1 MASWKS
7 STNVPRYR
15 DDPISYTGNSG
26 TTKKSNSGGI
36 ITGGFGTSSVFDK
49 INNKVFSG
57 NSSEN
62 GGTGVV
68 EDSSGTGNGGGYT
81 YSTELKKQQE
91 QAAAAAAYQAYLEEI
106 RRRQQEAADAAY
118 NRNVSAMNQA
128 FDQRGELLKG
138 NLDTTL
144 ANLQTDY
151 NASRDVINRDATEA
165 AREAYINRVMSQRN
179 LAQNMAAQGLSG
191 GASETTLAGLENNY
205 GNARN
210 QIAATANENLGSL
223 EDLYTKNRNSAMQ
236 EYNDQLAAD
245 ALARAQYMTQF
256 ENDRQNMLA
265 QAYDSQLQQL
275 MSLDPSF
282 VAAMSAATNSQAG
295 YTPVNQAT
303 PDNTA
308 PVVSTTQG
316 VANVRAP
323 RYALRLAQQMASEG
337 QDANSII
344 QMLARNSVNT
354 DSINSILSQLG
365 Y

>member
-1 MASWKS
+1 MAIRTPGQTIKNITTAKLNS
-7 STNVPRYR
+7 SKKGYSSNVPRYR
-15 DDPISYTGNSG
+15 DDPIGYVDR
-26 TTKKSNSGGI
+26 
-36 ITGGFGTSSVFDK
+36 TGGSNGSTNNTGASGSGSGASS
-49 INNKVFSG
+49 SA
-57 NSSEN
+57 
-62 GGTGVV
+62 T
-68 EDSSGTGNGGGYT
+68 
-81 YSTELKKQQE
+81 
-91 QAAAAAAYQAYLEEI
+91 AAAEAAKAAAAYQAYLLEI
-106 RRRQQEAADAAY
+106 QRRQQQAADDAY
-118 NRNVSAMNQA
+118 NRNVAAMNQA
-128 FDQRGELLKG
+128 FDQRGQLLKG
-138 NLDTTL
+138 NLDSTL

-151 NASRDVINRDATEA
+151 DSSRDAINRDATEA
-165 AREAYINRVMSQRN
+165 AREAYINRMMSQRN

-282 VAAMSAATNSQAG
+282 VAAMSAARNSQAG
-295 YTPVNQAT
+295 FTPTEQAVPVNT
-303 PDNTA
+303 PA
-308 PVVSTTQG
+308 AVSTTQG
-316 VANVRAP
+316 AINVRAP
-323 RYALRLAQQMASEG
+323 RYAVRLAQQMASEG
-337 QDANSII
+337 QNENSIV
-344 QMLARNSVNT
+344 QALMKNSVSA
-354 DSINSILSQLG
+354 DSINAILSQLG

>member
-1 MASWKS
+1 MAIRTPGQTIKNITTAKLNS
-7 STNVPRYR
+7 SKKGYSSNVPRYR
-15 DDPISYTGNSG
+15 DDPIGYVDR
-26 TTKKSNSGGI
+26 
-36 ITGGFGTSSVFDK
+36 TGGSNGSTNNTGASGSGSGSS
-49 INNKVFSG
+49 
-57 NSSEN
+57 SS
-62 GGTGVV
+62 
-68 EDSSGTGNGGGYT
+68 SS
-81 YSTELKKQQE
+81 SA
-91 QAAAAAAYQAYLEEI
+91 AAAAAAYQAYLEEI

-128 FDQRGELLKG
+128 FDQRGQLLKG

-151 NASRDVINRDATEA
+151 DASRDVINRDATEA
-165 AREAYINRVMSQRN
+165 AREAYINRMMSQRN

-236 EYNDQLAAD
+236 EYNNQLAAD

-282 VAAMSAATNSQAG
+282 VAAMSAATGSQAG
-295 YTPVNQAT
+295 YTPVNQVEPGNT
-303 PDNTA
+303 PA
-308 PVVSTTQG
+308 VVSTTQG
-316 VANVRAP
+316 SAYENGLSNAARLQ
-323 RYALRLAQQMASEG
+323 YARKVLQNGRGVEG
-337 QDANSII
+337 II
-344 QMLARNSVNT
+344 QGLSQSSSPQT
-354 DSINSILSQLG
+354 IQSILQQLG
-365 Y
+365 LA

>member
-1 MASWKS
+1 MPGA
-7 STNVPRYR
+7 
-15 DDPISYTGNSG
+15 
-26 TTKKSNSGGI
+26 
-36 ITGGFGTSSVFDK
+36 ITGGLASILKGSASSSTSSNRNTGTRRDPYRERYGEDGSGTGAVTKTSGSKGGSGGTSS
-49 INNKVFSG
+49 
-57 NSSEN
+57 SS
-62 GGTGVV
+62 
-68 EDSSGTGNGGGYT
+68 SS
-81 YSTELKKQQE
+81 SSSA
-91 QAAAAAAYQAYLEEI
+91 AAAAAAYQAYLEEI

-151 NASRDVINRDATEA
+151 DASRDVINRDATEA
-165 AREAYINRVMSQRN
+165 AREAYINRMMSQRN

-295 YTPVNQAT
+295 YTPVNQAA